1 MFPRLRIVHSKLFSA
16 HFRNEPQVRN
26 ISRFVSK
33 TYDKRLPVNTIIN
46 IVPQQ
51 EAWVIERLGKY
62 HKVLEPG
69 LSILIPFID
78 RIAYA
83 HSLKELALDIPS
95 QSAITRDNVTLHLD
109 GVLYLKVFDPHK
121 ASYGVEN
128 AEYAVTQ
135 LAQTTMRSEIGKLSL
150 DSVFHERSL
159 LNSTIVE
166 VINQAAYV
174 WGISC
179 LRYEIRT
186 RIL

>member
-1 MFPRLRIVHSKLFSA
+1 VYLLDSMLLMM
-16 HFRNEPQVRN
+16 
-26 ISRFVSK
+26 
-33 TYDKRLPVNTIIN
+33 
-46 IVPQQ
+46 
-51 EAWVIERLGKY
+51 
-62 HKVLEPG
+62 
-69 LSILIPFID
+69 ILCCYMND
-78 RIAYA
+78 R
-83 HSLKELALDIPS
+83 
-95 QSAITRDNVTLHLD
+95 Q
-109 GVLYLKVFDPHK
+109 